1 MALESDSELGR
12 TYRDGDTII
21 HQGEDGDCMYVVQ
34 DGMVEV
40 IQRHGDT
47 DVELG
52 TMGPGDFFG
61 EMALFQKATRAAS
74 VRARGDV
81 RVMTIDKR
89 TLLRRVKE
97 DPLLAYNLVQ
107 TMSNRIRQLHVK
119 LADALSL
126 SEDEQ

>member
-1 MALESDSELGR
+1 VAESDSELGR
-12 TYRDGDTII
+12 TYRNGEII
-21 HQGEDGDCMYVVQ
+21 VRQGEAGDCMYVIQ
-34 DGMVEV
+34 EGEVEV

-52 TMGPGDFFG
+52 TMSAGDFFG
-61 EMALFQKATRAAS
+61 EMALFQNATRAAS

-81 RVMTIDKR
+81 RVMTIDKK

-107 TMSNRIRQLHVK
+107 TMSNRIRELHVK
-119 LADALSL
+119 LAEALFQSGG
-126 SEDEQ
+126 QV

>member
-1 MALESDSELGR
+1 VPESDSELGR
-12 TYRDGDTII
+12 TYRNGEII
-21 HQGEDGDCMYVVQ
+21 VHQGEAGDCMYVIQ
-34 DGMVEV
+34 EGEVEV

-52 TMGPGDFFG
+52 TMGAGDFFG
-61 EMALFQKATRAAS
+61 EMALFQNATRAAS

-81 RVMTIDKR
+81 RVMTIDKK

-107 TMSNRIRQLHVK
+107 TMSNRIRELHVK
-119 LADALSL
+119 LADALFQSGG
-126 SEDEQ
+126 QV